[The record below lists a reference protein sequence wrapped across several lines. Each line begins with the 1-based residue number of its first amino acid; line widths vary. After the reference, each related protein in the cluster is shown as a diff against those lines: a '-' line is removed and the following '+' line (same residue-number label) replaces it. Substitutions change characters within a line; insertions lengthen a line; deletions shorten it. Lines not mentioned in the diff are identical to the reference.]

1 LSKLDIII
9 SVIVLIPA
17 LFGLKNGFLR
27 NIFSLTG
34 IITGL
39 ILATR
44 YNDKLLSMLGFIQID
59 KKILSL
65 ISFILII
72 IIVTMIFKFISDK
85 ISGFNF
91 VTKTIDKILGLCLG
105 IMKGVLLASI
115 FLLISTNTFNVF
127 SKPEIDKSIFY
138 NKVVNVAPEVY
149 NYFQVIFPNLKDFYE
164 ELNKLFISN
173 VNF

>member
-1 LSKLDIII
+1 
-9 SVIVLIPA
+9 
-17 LFGLKNGFLR
+17 
-27 NIFSLTG
+27 
-34 IITGL
+34 
-39 ILATR
+39 
-44 YNDKLLSMLGFIQID
+44 MLGFIQID

-127 SKPEIDKSIFY
+127 SKPEIDNSIFY